1 MINTTLTFDEE
12 FESLYERLCADEFTN
27 KFIKLSGLSL
37 EKMDIGHMSHRYFT
51 ENWADE
57 NSVDHNA
64 NAHSIGPI
72 HYAAEITKPLMKLEG
87 LYLLHRYL
95 RKDYGVAHADKLV
108 TGIVMGDYYVHDS
121 SGVGIQQGY
130 SYLGSEIITVNID
143 NQIRNV
149 SLKHLYELIGGVET
163 FDTEVSTLTPSDI
176 SVYDSGK
183 WVNVS
188 HIMKKHNDKKMF
200 EFRMSDGS
208 HQTVTEDHPMIT
220 DGGDVL
226 AKDVI
231 IGEKLTT
238 VHPYYKHSIREF
250 ADQYLTKNL
259 GYLTG
264 FIVGDGWTTRDHV
277 YISQKKGSEARE
289 HVEKLMTEMDIH
301 FIETSSDENI
311 IDISDIRLRKFIRAC
326 DLGHMSENRR
336 MPSMWVNAPREFL
349 IGLVAGLFDAEGSM
363 SSPNRNIPQIRMT
376 GRTALLQTRDIL
388 SVIGCVGTLS
398 CAGPWNREGSFKSTK
413 RLTSLVFKFPDGICE
428 ELTNE
433 SIKMRGMKPQSKTGS
448 HAVDERGD
456 VSVIKIKE
464 NPFDIEYVYDITT
477 SSGTFTCNGIHSH
490 NCWAWST
497 HWLLTNGIPMG
508 QLKSAPP
515 KRASSFIGQVAE
527 TCMELSQDFAGAI
540 APADMLVA
548 YAYFAKKENLSEDE
562 MVNHFQTFTHIV
574 NRQFRS
580 GQQSLF
586 SNISVFDRS
595 NLAALFGD
603 MVYPDGSKIDVHY
616 VEYVQDV
623 FMEWF
628 GKGAPNGEPYRF
640 PIVTANFT
648 TDGEGG
654 IVDMDFLNT
663 VSKHNTP
670 KGVFNIHSA
679 KTAKLASC
687 CRLINDPARMREFN
701 SDSFGNGGLN
711 LGSARVVMINLP
723 RIAYLADGNSDK
735 FFALLFDRLSDVKDI
750 LLTHRNRILAKRI
763 KQGFLKPFDVGLAS
777 LNKMFATIGFTGVPE
792 MVEAMGMSIYE
803 HDGIR
808 FVQDVLTYM
817 DGEAAAFSVDYGVAF
832 NIEEVPGESATINLA
847 DKDKVMFTDGRV
859 KVDLYSNQFVPL
871 TDDVS
876 LTKRIEIEGKLMSTV
891 SGGAMT
897 HINLD
902 EKIENPEIMQKLI
915 EYIIKKGVTH
925 AAINYGFTVC
935 DDADCGEVNTGLH
948 DKCPECDGSVTHMT
962 RVVGYFVP
970 VESWTK
976 TRQDVDFPNRTN
988 YDVGEVV

>member
-12 FESLYERLCADEFTN
+12 FESLYERLCADGFTN

-37 EKMDIGHMSHRYFT
+37 EKMDIGHMSHKYFT

-72 HYAAEITKPLMKLEG
+72 HYSAEITKPLMKLEG

-108 TGIVMGDYYVHDS
+108 TGVVMGDYYVHDS

-130 SYLGSEIITVNID
+130 
-143 NQIRNV
+143 
-149 SLKHLYELIGGVET
+149 
-163 FDTEVSTLTPSDI
+163 
-176 SVYDSGK
+176 
-183 WVNVS
+183 
-188 HIMKKHNDKKMF
+188 
-200 EFRMSDGS
+200 
-208 HQTVTEDHPMIT
+208 
-220 DGGDVL
+220 
-226 AKDVI
+226 
-231 IGEKLTT
+231 
-238 VHPYYKHSIREF
+238 
-250 ADQYLTKNL
+250 
-259 GYLTG
+259 
-264 FIVGDGWTTRDHV
+264 
-277 YISQKKGSEARE
+277 
-289 HVEKLMTEMDIH
+289 
-301 FIETSSDENI
+301 
-311 IDISDIRLRKFIRAC
+311 
-326 DLGHMSENRR
+326 
-336 MPSMWVNAPREFL
+336 
-349 IGLVAGLFDAEGSM
+349 
-363 SSPNRNIPQIRMT
+363 
-376 GRTALLQTRDIL
+376 
-388 SVIGCVGTLS
+388 
-398 CAGPWNREGSFKSTK
+398 
-413 RLTSLVFKFPDGICE
+413 
-428 ELTNE
+428 
-433 SIKMRGMKPQSKTGS
+433 
-448 HAVDERGD
+448 
-456 VSVIKIKE
+456 
-464 NPFDIEYVYDITT
+464 
-477 SSGTFTCNGIHSH
+477 
-490 NCWAWST
+490 CWAWST

-508 QLKSAPP
+508 QLKSEPP
-515 KRASSFIGQVAE
+515 KRATSFIGQVAE

-548 YAYFAKKENLSEDE
+548 YAYFAKKEDLTPSE
-562 MVNHFQTFTHIV
+562 MINHFQTFTHIV
-574 NRQFRS
+574 NRQFRA

-586 SNISVFDRS
+586 SNISVFDRN
-595 NLAALFGD
+595 NLESLFGD
-603 MVYPDGSKIDVHY
+603 MVYPDGSKIDIMY
-616 VEYVQDV
+616 VEYVQSV
-623 FMEWF
+623 FMHWF
-628 GKGAPNGEPYRF
+628 GEGAPNGEPYRF

-648 TDGEGG
+648 TSKDGD
-654 IVDMDFLNT
+654 VMDTDFLKR
-663 VSKHNTP
+663 VSGYNTP

-679 KTAKLASC
+679 ETAKLASC
-687 CRLINDPARMREFN
+687 CRLVNDPARMREFN

-711 LGSARVVMINLP
+711 LGSARVVMVNLP
-723 RIAYLADGNSDK
+723 RIAYLSGGNEDI
-735 FFALLFDRLSDVKDI
+735 FYQLLSSRLDDIRDI

-777 LNKMFATIGFTGVPE
+777 LNKMFATIGFTGAPE
-792 MVEAMGMSIYE
+792 MVKAMGISIYD
-803 HDGIR
+803 DGGVK
-808 FVQDVLTYM
+808 FAQDVLTYM
-817 DGEAAAFSVDYGVAF
+817 DNAAARYSTENGVAF

-876 LTKRIEIEGKLMSTV
+876 LTKRIEIEGRLMSTV

-935 DDADCGEVNTGLH
+935 NEDVKHTRTGLH
-948 DKCPECDGSVTHMT
+948 ESCNKCDGDVTHLT

>member
-1 MINTTLTFDEE
+1 MIKTTLTFDEE
-12 FESLYERLCADEFTN
+12 FESLYERLCENEFTN

-37 EKMDIGHMSHRYFT
+37 EKMDIGNMSHRYFT

-72 HYAAEITKPLMKLEG
+72 HYSAEITKPLMKLEG

-130 SYLGSEIITVNID
+130 
-143 NQIRNV
+143 
-149 SLKHLYELIGGVET
+149 
-163 FDTEVSTLTPSDI
+163 
-176 SVYDSGK
+176 
-183 WVNVS
+183 
-188 HIMKKHNDKKMF
+188 
-200 EFRMSDGS
+200 
-208 HQTVTEDHPMIT
+208 
-220 DGGDVL
+220 
-226 AKDVI
+226 
-231 IGEKLTT
+231 
-238 VHPYYKHSIREF
+238 
-250 ADQYLTKNL
+250 
-259 GYLTG
+259 
-264 FIVGDGWTTRDHV
+264 
-277 YISQKKGSEARE
+277 
-289 HVEKLMTEMDIH
+289 
-301 FIETSSDENI
+301 
-311 IDISDIRLRKFIRAC
+311 
-326 DLGHMSENRR
+326 
-336 MPSMWVNAPREFL
+336 
-349 IGLVAGLFDAEGSM
+349 
-363 SSPNRNIPQIRMT
+363 
-376 GRTALLQTRDIL
+376 
-388 SVIGCVGTLS
+388 
-398 CAGPWNREGSFKSTK
+398 
-413 RLTSLVFKFPDGICE
+413 
-428 ELTNE
+428 
-433 SIKMRGMKPQSKTGS
+433 
-448 HAVDERGD
+448 
-456 VSVIKIKE
+456 
-464 NPFDIEYVYDITT
+464 
-477 SSGTFTCNGIHSH
+477 
-490 NCWAWST
+490 CWAWST

-515 KRASSFIGQVAE
+515 KRATSFIGQVAE

-586 SNISVFDRS
+586 SNISVFDRD
-595 NLAALFGD
+595 NLVGLFGD
-603 MVYPDGSKIDVHY
+603 MIYPDGSKMDVEY

-623 FMEWF
+623 YMEWF

-640 PIVTANFT
+640 PITTVNFT
-648 TDGEGG
+648 KTEDNE
-654 IVDMDFLNT
+654 IIDRRFLKSVAINNT
-663 VSKHNTP
+663 E
-670 KGVFNIHSA
+670 KGVFNIHGA
-679 KTAKLASC
+679 ETAKLASC

-723 RIAYLADGNSDK
+723 RIAYLADGNSSI
-735 FFALLFDRLSDVKDI
+735 FYTLLGDRLIDVKDI

-777 LNKMFATIGFTGVPE
+777 LNKMFATIGFTGIPE
-792 MVEAMGMSIYE
+792 MTEAMGMSIYTE
-803 HDGIR
+803 EGVK
-808 FVQDVLTYM
+808 FVQDVLTCM
-817 DGEAAAFSVDYGVAF
+817 DDMAADFSTDYGVAF

-847 DKDKVMFTDGRV
+847 DKDKSMFTDGTV

-925 AAINYGFTVC
+925 AAINYGFTRC
-935 DDADCGEVNTGLH
+935 DEDVKHTRTGLH
-948 DKCPECDGSVTHMT
+948 ESCNKCDGDVTHLT

-976 TRQDVDFPNRTN
+976 TRQDVDFPNRTKYN
-988 YDVGEVV
+988 VREVF

>member
-37 EKMDIGHMSHRYFT
+37 EKMDIGSMSHKYFT

-72 HYAAEITKPLMKLEG
+72 HYSAEITKPLMKLEG

-121 SGVGIQQGY
+121 SGTGIQMAY
-130 SYLGSEIITVNID
+130 CY
-143 NQIRNV
+143 
-149 SLKHLYELIGGVET
+149 
-163 FDTEVSTLTPSDI
+163 
-176 SVYDSGK
+176 
-183 WVNVS
+183 
-188 HIMKKHNDKKMF
+188 
-200 EFRMSDGS
+200 
-208 HQTVTEDHPMIT
+208 
-220 DGGDVL
+220 
-226 AKDVI
+226 
-231 IGEKLTT
+231 
-238 VHPYYKHSIREF
+238 
-250 ADQYLTKNL
+250 
-259 GYLTG
+259 
-264 FIVGDGWTTRDHV
+264 
-277 YISQKKGSEARE
+277 
-289 HVEKLMTEMDIH
+289 
-301 FIETSSDENI
+301 
-311 IDISDIRLRKFIRAC
+311 
-326 DLGHMSENRR
+326 
-336 MPSMWVNAPREFL
+336 
-349 IGLVAGLFDAEGSM
+349 
-363 SSPNRNIPQIRMT
+363 
-376 GRTALLQTRDIL
+376 
-388 SVIGCVGTLS
+388 
-398 CAGPWNREGSFKSTK
+398 
-413 RLTSLVFKFPDGICE
+413 
-428 ELTNE
+428 
-433 SIKMRGMKPQSKTGS
+433 
-448 HAVDERGD
+448 
-456 VSVIKIKE
+456 
-464 NPFDIEYVYDITT
+464 
-477 SSGTFTCNGIHSH
+477 
-490 NCWAWST
+490 AWST

-527 TCMELSQDFAGAI
+527 TCMELSQFFAGAI

-548 YAYFAKKENLSEDE
+548 YAYFAKKEDLSPSE

-586 SNISVFDRS
+586 SNISVFDRT
-595 NLAALFGD
+595 NLAILFKD
-603 MVYPDGSKIDVHY
+603 MVYPDGSKIDIDY
-616 VEYVQDV
+616 VDYVQDI
-623 FMEWF
+623 FMQWF

-648 TDGEGG
+648 TTGSGE
-654 IVDMDFLNT
+654 VADKHFLQS
-663 VSKHNTP
+663 VSKYNTP

-723 RIAYLADGNSDK
+723 RIAYLANGDMDR
-735 FFALLFDRLSDVKDI
+735 FFVLLRTRLENVRDI

-777 LNKMFATIGFTGVPE
+777 LNKMFATIGFTGIPE
-792 MVEAMGMSIYE
+792 MAEAMGMSIY
-803 HDGIR
+803 DDYGVR
-808 FVQDVLTYM
+808 FTQVVLQNM
-817 DGEAAAFSVDYGVAF
+817 DLSAAEFSTTNGVAF

-847 DKDKVMFTDGRV
+847 DKDKVMFTEGTV

-876 LTKRIEIEGKLMSTV
+876 LTTRIEIEGKLMSTV

-935 DDADCGEVNTGLH
+935 NIEECGGVNTGLH
-948 DKCPECDGSVTHMT
+948 DKCPECDGNVTHMT

-988 YDVGEVV
+988 YDVGEVL

>member
-12 FESLYERLCADEFTN
+12 FESLYERLCADNFTN

-37 EKMDIGHMSHRYFT
+37 EKMDIGHMSHKYFT

-72 HYAAEITKPLMKLEG
+72 HYSAEITKPLMKLEG

-130 SYLGSEIITVNID
+130 
-143 NQIRNV
+143 
-149 SLKHLYELIGGVET
+149 
-163 FDTEVSTLTPSDI
+163 
-176 SVYDSGK
+176 
-183 WVNVS
+183 
-188 HIMKKHNDKKMF
+188 
-200 EFRMSDGS
+200 
-208 HQTVTEDHPMIT
+208 
-220 DGGDVL
+220 
-226 AKDVI
+226 
-231 IGEKLTT
+231 
-238 VHPYYKHSIREF
+238 
-250 ADQYLTKNL
+250 
-259 GYLTG
+259 
-264 FIVGDGWTTRDHV
+264 
-277 YISQKKGSEARE
+277 
-289 HVEKLMTEMDIH
+289 
-301 FIETSSDENI
+301 
-311 IDISDIRLRKFIRAC
+311 
-326 DLGHMSENRR
+326 
-336 MPSMWVNAPREFL
+336 
-349 IGLVAGLFDAEGSM
+349 
-363 SSPNRNIPQIRMT
+363 
-376 GRTALLQTRDIL
+376 
-388 SVIGCVGTLS
+388 
-398 CAGPWNREGSFKSTK
+398 
-413 RLTSLVFKFPDGICE
+413 
-428 ELTNE
+428 
-433 SIKMRGMKPQSKTGS
+433 
-448 HAVDERGD
+448 
-456 VSVIKIKE
+456 
-464 NPFDIEYVYDITT
+464 
-477 SSGTFTCNGIHSH
+477 
-490 NCWAWST
+490 CWAWST

-515 KRASSFIGQVAE
+515 KRATSFIGQVAE

-548 YAYFAKKENLSEDE
+548 YAYFAKKEDLSPSE
-562 MVNHFQTFTHIV
+562 MINHFQTFTHIV

-586 SNISVFDRS
+586 SNISVFDRN
-595 NLAALFGD
+595 NLESLFGD
-603 MVYPDGSKIDVHY
+603 MVYPDGSKIDIMY
-616 VEYVQDV
+616 VEYVQSV
-623 FMEWF
+623 FMHWF
-628 GKGAPNGEPYRF
+628 GEGAPNGEPYRF

-648 TDGEGG
+648 TSKDGD
-654 IVDMDFLNT
+654 VMDMDFLKR
-663 VSKHNTP
+663 VSEYNTP

-679 KTAKLASC
+679 ETAKLASC

-711 LGSARVVMINLP
+711 LGSARVVMVNLP
-723 RIAYLADGNSDK
+723 RIAYLSGGDK
-735 FFALLFDRLSDVKDI
+735 ELFYRVLFERLDDVRDI

-777 LNKMFATIGFTGVPE
+777 LNKMFATIGFTGIPE
-792 MVEAMGMSIYE
+792 MVEAMGMSIYDE
-803 HDGIR
+803 DGIS
-808 FVQDVLTYM
+808 FTQAVLVQM
-817 DGEAAAFSVDYGVAF
+817 DNAAAHFSVKSGVAF

-847 DKDKVMFTDGRV
+847 DKDKVMFADGTV
-859 KVDLYSNQFVPL
+859 KVDLYSNQFVSL

-876 LTKRIEIEGKLMSTV
+876 LTKRIEIEGRLMSTV

-935 DDADCGEVNTGLH
+935 NDEKCGQVNTGLY
-948 DKCPECDGSVTHMT
+948 DECPKCSGSVTHMT